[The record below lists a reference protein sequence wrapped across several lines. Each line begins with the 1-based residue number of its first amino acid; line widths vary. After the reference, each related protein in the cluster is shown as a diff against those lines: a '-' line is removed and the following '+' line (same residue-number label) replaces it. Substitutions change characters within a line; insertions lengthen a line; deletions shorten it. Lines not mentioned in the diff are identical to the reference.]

1 MLKKVTKL
9 GLGICI
15 FALASVFLI
24 KGNVKAD
31 ITEGEPIK
39 VGENITAVLD
49 NTGVLTISGTGDMWE
64 DVDDTAEYYNKWFN
78 NQKSR
83 IYKIVIKKGIT
94 SIGRRAFYQLENV
107 QSVSIPDTVKTIES
121 HAFRMTKALRGIKI
135 PASVTKIGVQAF
147 YESGIEKCTIGKNVK
162 EIDSFAFAHCEKLYS
177 ISIPSG
183 VESVGQGAF
192 MESGVSKVNIGNNV
206 GVIRKDAFPAVKATI
221 HSKKVIIDENAFA
234 EGSVLKAYKGSSA
247 DEYAK
252 LNNLYIRYIKDKS
265 NKTARPKKVT
275 GLKLASLYKGF
286 EINFSKVKNATGY
299 EINYASNSAMLEPG
313 KIFTS
318 KNEFTLK
325 GLEGGKKYYIKVR
338 AYTEVKGKKM
348 FGKYSKVIKAKT
360 K

>member
-9 GLGICI
+9 GFGICA
-15 FALASVFLI
+15 FVLASTLLV
-24 KGNVKAD
+24 KGNVRAD
-31 ITEGEPIK
+31 ITEGEQLK
-39 VGENITAVLD
+39 VGENVTAVLD

-83 IYKIVIKKGIT
+83 IYKIVIKKGVT
-94 SIGRRAFYQLENV
+94 SIGRRAFHQLENV
-107 QSVSIPDTVKTIES
+107 QSVSIPDTVTIIEP
-121 HAFRMTKALRGIKI
+121 HAFRMTKALRDVKI
-135 PASVTKIGVQAF
+135 PNSVTKIGVQAF
-147 YESGIEKCTIGKNVK
+147 YESGIEKCTIGKNVR
-162 EIDSFAFAHCEKLYS
+162 EIDNFAFAHCEKLYS

-192 MESGVSKVNIGNNV
+192 SESGVSKVSIGDKV

-252 LNNLYIRYIKDKS
+252 LNDLYIRYIKDKS
-265 NKTARPKKVT
+265 KEIIKPKKVT
-275 GLKLASLYKGF
+275 GLKLVSLYKGF
-286 EINFSKVKNATGY
+286 GIKFPKVKNAAGY
-299 EINYASNSAMLEPG
+299 EISYASNSAMLEPG
-313 KIFTS
+313 KIFTG
-318 KNEFTLK
+318 KNKFTLK
-325 GLEGGKKYYIKVR
+325 GLERGKKYYIKVR
-338 AYTEVKGKKM
+338 AYRKVKGKRV
-348 FGKYSKVIKAKT
+348 FGKYSKVVKGKT